1 MRIKEQLFKGIFV
14 ERPNRFLTVVDVNGS
29 IVESHLPDPGRLKE
43 LLTPGAELYVSF
55 VPKTSHRKTQYT
67 TWMVRYNGTLVS
79 LVSSLPNRF
88 VKESLES
95 GDLPMFTDFQIIK
108 PEFTVGRHRF
118 DFLLEDKEGQEF
130 YLEVKSVTF
139 VENGIAEFP
148 DAVTERGRRHAIA
161 LQKLVE
167 SGKRAG
173 ILFVCQRP
181 DAHGFRPMWDRDPKF
196 GKALQNAFTAGV
208 KVWCITVNVTLEE
221 ITFLREI
228 PVNLHCD

>member
-1 MRIKEQLFKGIFV
+1 MRIKEQLFKGIFI

-43 LLTPGAELYVSF
+43 LLAPGAELYISF
-55 VPKTSHRKTQYT
+55 VPKNSHRKTQYT
-67 TWMVRYNGTLVS
+67 TWMVRYNDTMVS

-88 VKESLES
+88 VKESLEI
-95 GDLPMFTDFQIIK
+95 GELPMFNGFHIIK
-108 PEFTVGRHRF
+108 PEYTVGRHRF
-118 DFLLEDKEGQEF
+118 DFLLEDKEGKEF
-130 YLEVKSVTF
+130 YLEVKSVTY

-161 LQKLVE
+161 LQKLVV

-181 DAHGFRPMWDRDPKF
+181 DAHEFRPMWDRDPKF